1 MNLSVFMVFQKRQI
15 SWKWCIRP
23 RSRVWFFWIC
33 TLRASIW
40 VPTRRGLDE
49 NCRIWTFCQYIILR
63 RYNHPFIK
71 NFQRLSTL
79 ISFYDVQI
87 TQKHPNII
95 YYIFF
100 KPYSPSQHKAKF
112 ALFYPLRCFIDHF
125 AADNYTQC
133 DMFIVDVREAFF
145 CVFVCML

>member
-1 MNLSVFMVFQKRQI
+1 M
-15 SWKWCIRP
+15 
-23 RSRVWFFWIC
+23 
-33 TLRASIW
+33 
-40 VPTRRGLDE
+40 
-49 NCRIWTFCQYIILR
+49 
-63 RYNHPFIK
+63 
-71 NFQRLSTL
+71 STL

-133 DMFIVDVREAFF
+133 DMFIVDVRKAFV
-145 CVFVCML
+145 CVFVCMLESFVDWNMNTNKFFGLKLKKN